1 MLQPGSRV
9 ISGSSILQSI
19 QVEGIWKQAEESTK
33 VVNQKLHFYLGR
45 LAVVAT
51 LCTVL
56 ITGMANNTNALV
68 SENAWTIGW
77 GGIGYDGGVI
87 AQPLDDG
94 SIITLSLIH
103 I

>member
-1 MLQPGSRV
+1 
-9 ISGSSILQSI
+9 
-19 QVEGIWKQAEESTK
+19 
-33 VVNQKLHFYLGR
+33 VNQKLHFYLGR

-94 SIITLSLIH
+94 SIITISNVSGGSPSRTWRWLIYCSTNAAPRRRGKQT
-103 I
+103 

>member
-1 MLQPGSRV
+1 M
-9 ISGSSILQSI
+9 
-19 QVEGIWKQAEESTK
+19 
-33 VVNQKLHFYLGR
+33 NQKLHFYLGR
-45 LAVVAT
+45 LAVVAA

-56 ITGMANNTNALV
+56 VTGMANNTNALV

-94 SIITLSLIH
+94 SIITISNVGGGTLAKKFDTNGSLQWSH
-103 I
+103 